1 MPWKVKMASSF
12 GYMNGWDEYKTF
24 NVTYIKKFAEVFKL
38 ISRNR
43 PWKVKLKVACLFVIV
58 TTWPFPE
65 KGERDPN
72 GLKESKRNGS
82 AE

>member
-12 GYMNGWDEYKTF
+12 GYMTLNGTDGT
-24 NVTYIKKFAEVFKL
+24 NIKKFAEVFKL
-38 ISRNR
+38 ILRNR